1 MENPTLPQQARR
13 IAAVDVFRALTMFLM
28 LFVNDIPG
36 LRDVPHWLFPRRADE
51 DMMGFSDTIFPAFL
65 FCMGMAVP
73 LAVQARYRKGD
84 SPLQVVA
91 HLFWRTLALIVMGLF
106 TLNAG
111 GVEGGLT
118 YEWFSVLMVIG
129 FFLTWAIYP
138 KATGGRRLL
147 YTAMKAAGIALL
159 LFLVIYRDAHG
170 APFETGWWGI
180 LGLIGWTYAVCA
192 VIYLFTGDNLR
203 LNTIAWLVVVLLSVL
218 NHMHEPPSG
227 FAWQMLTLSFI
238 PGDWTLHAL
247 GMSGVV
253 ATLLMQ
259 RYATPERPGRFA
271 AILCALGAVMLILAP
286 AVPPALD
293 YLEDTGHAHLAVLL
307 PGHVLPPVRPVLLAD
322 GHAGQ
327 GLVVPPHQAR
337 RHRHTDVLH
346 PALPVVPAGEPA
358 GRALPR
364 RARCRRAR
372 TAEVG
377 SLLARHRAAHGAAG
391 EGEGKIKSIIYLYF

>member
-36 LRDVPHWLFPRRADE
+36 LREVPHWLFHARADE

-138 KATGGRRLL
+138 KATGGRKLL
-147 YTAMKAAGIALL
+147 YTAMKTAGIALL

-271 AILCALGAVMLILAP
+271 AILCALGAVMLILALLCHPHWIISKIQATPTWLFYCLAMYFPLFALFYWLTDTRGKASWFRLIKP
-286 AVPPALD
+286 AGTATLTCYILPYLWYPLESLLGVHYPAALD
-293 YLEDTGHAHLAVLL
+293 AGVPGLLKSVVFSLVIVLL
-307 PGHVLPPVRPVLLAD
+307 TGLL
-322 GHAGQ
+322 
-327 GLVVPPHQAR
+327 VK
-337 RHRHTDVLH
+337 
-346 PALPVVPAGEPA
+346 
-358 GRALPR
+358 
-364 RARCRRAR
+364 
-372 TAEVG
+372 
-377 SLLARHRAAHGAAG
+377 
-391 EGEGKIKSIIYLYF
+391 GKVKLKV

>member
-36 LRDVPHWLFPRRADE
+36 LRDVPHWLFHARADE

-138 KATGGRRLL
+138 KATGGRKLL

-253 ATLLMQ
+253 TTLLMQ

-271 AILCALGAVMLILAP
+271 AILCALGAVMLILALLCHPHWIISKIQATPTWLFYCLAMYFPLFALFYWLTDTRGKASWFRLIKP
-286 AVPPALD
+286 AGTATLTCYILPYLWYPLESLLGVHYPAALD
-293 YLEDTGHAHLAVLL
+293 AGVPGLLKSVVFSLVIVLL
-307 PGHVLPPVRPVLLAD
+307 TGLL
-322 GHAGQ
+322 
-327 GLVVPPHQAR
+327 VK
-337 RHRHTDVLH
+337 
-346 PALPVVPAGEPA
+346 
-358 GRALPR
+358 
-364 RARCRRAR
+364 
-372 TAEVG
+372 
-377 SLLARHRAAHGAAG
+377 
-391 EGEGKIKSIIYLYF
+391 GKVKLKV